1 MLYWW
6 RRQRV
11 SRHKVEVS
19 DEVKQAFELGYLAAA
34 VRLRRELPSVWRDN
48 VMGALTG
55 EIVDREELAERSGA
69 DQRFA
74 THVRGMRLIV
84 LRCEAAAT
92 MLSWRK
98 ELPEKPRAL
107 LKQAIGKLV
116 AEAARLGAA

>member
-1 MLYWW
+1 
-6 RRQRV
+6 V

-19 DEVKQAFELGYLAAA
+19 DELKQAFELGYLAAA